1 MKSYNILVVD
11 DEKEIADVVEIY
23 LLNQGYKVFKANNG
37 LEGLKIVDKEDIHLA
52 IIDMMM
58 PVMDGTSM
66 IMKLREKHN
75 FPVII
80 LSAKSEEVDQI
91 MGLNIGADDYVN
103 KPFKPLELLARVN
116 SQLRRYT
123 KYMNISDDED
133 GEKEDEGLYI
143 IGGLELNENKRTV
156 SVDDKPVKITP
167 IEFKILNLLMKNPGR
182 VFSSEEIYEK
192 VWNENAINTDTVMVH
207 IRNIREKIELD
218 SKKPKYLKVV
228 WGVGYKIDKI

>member
-23 LLNQGYKVFKANNG
+23 LLNRGYKVFKANNG
-37 LEGLKIVDKEDIHLA
+37 LEGMKIVDKEDIHLA

-58 PVMDGTSM
+58 PKMDGATM

-123 KYMNISDDED
+123 KYMNISDDD
-133 GEKEDEGLYI
+133 AGEKEDEGLYI